1 MILCDVLSLS
11 GQTSSAN
18 PSAPPAPEQLQK
30 DLGPNLV
37 WIPFVGRA
45 SCWGL
50 CPGAEA
56 KPRREVAT
64 GSSHQLGQSLT
75 PRAGRS
81 GAGGRTH
88 LQVLEV
94 GQGLAVGELRPRV
107 AVVELVADAADIA
120 HHGHQ
125 KVHP

>member
-1 MILCDVLSLS
+1 MTCSAS
-11 GQTSSAN
+11 GRTSSAN

-45 SCWGL
+45 SRWGL

-64 GSSHQLGQSLT
+64 SSDSLT

-81 GAGGRTH
+81 GAGSWTH
-88 LQVLEV
+88 LQVLKV

-125 KVHP
+125 EVHP